1 MTPRMTPRIKQLLAI
16 ETSSEACSVALS
28 VDGRLYEAHE
38 LAPLRHAEVLL
49 PAVERLLAEAGV
61 GLSALDAVAF
71 GRGPGS
77 FTSLRIGIGVV
88 QGLAWA
94 AGLPVVPVSSLAA
107 LAQDAA
113 DQADNASGDGVDNG
127 VGNEGSGAD
136 ERICVAVDARMQ
148 EVFTA
153 EFERGPGGLLRP
165 VGAERVCPAS
175 AVAAEPAPSIAAG
188 NGFERFTELQPLCRA
203 ARVCLPELWPRA
215 AVVLRLAEAWLQTH
229 DPLPAALAQP
239 VYLRNDVAEKPAV

>member
-1 MTPRMTPRIKQLLAI
+1 MTPCMAPGMPPRMRNLLAI

-28 VDGRLYEAHE
+28 VGGRLYEAHE
-38 LAPLRHAEVLL
+38 LAPLRHAEILL

-61 GLSALDAVAF
+61 GLSALDAIAF

-94 AGLPVVPVSSLAA
+94 ACLPVVPVSSLAA
-107 LAQDAA
+107 LAQEAA
-113 DQADNASGDGVDNG
+113 DASGDGVGNG
-127 VGNEGSGAD
+127 AGNDAQGGG

-165 VGAERVCPAS
+165 VGEERVCPAA
-175 AVAAEPAPSIAAG
+175 AVAAGPAPFIAAG
-188 NGFERFTELQPLCRA
+188 NGFQRFAELEPLCRA
-203 ARVCLPELWPRA
+203 ARVCLPDLWPRA

-229 DPLPAALAQP
+229 DPLPAAQAQP
-239 VYLRNDVAEKPAV
+239 VYIRNNVAEKPQS